1 VPITTKVVSLNPIH
15 GVLDTT
21 LCDKVCELLVTG
33 QWFSLDPLV
42 SSTSKTDRHN
52 IAEIMLKVALNT
64 IKPNKNLSISLR
76 DTFMIING
84 MTMILK
90 IISQCDTHYD
100 TKNNNIILNVSTIV
114 ITTFVVQ
121 ESL

>member
-64 IKPNKNLSISLR
+64 IKPNKNLLISLR

-90 IISQCDTHYD
+90 IISQCDLIH
-100 TKNNNIILNVSTIV
+100 IMILKTI
-114 ITTFVVQ
+114 TSF
-121 ESL
+121 